1 MIMIWLPYGPNGG
14 ALVRFRNRKVTEE
27 YEQHK
32 SMWQETDPGLNVFNV
47 GVSNVRYKMFSVP
60 AWPSI

>member
-14 ALVRFRNRKVTEE
+14 TLVRFRNRKVIEE
-27 YEQHK
+27 CEQHK